1 MPEPSPLTHDTNKPV
16 LPLQYEPIDVH
27 PRIEELGILND
38 EVMVEIAPERPCG
51 TIRVRLAY
59 AGRSKPILAD
69 DPRAE

>member
-1 MPEPSPLTHDTNKPV
+1 MPEPSPLTHDTNKPA
-16 LPLQYEPIDVH
+16 LPIAYEPIDVQ

-59 AGRSKPILAD
+59 AGRSTPILAD